1 MSKIKTLIGINIP
14 MIETNEEG
22 KLRGGFTALNISPRT
37 SKTNGI
43 CSNSTSCSSNN
54 VCSNLGT
61 CHDNVIC
68 KSNTGVCT
76 LNGECGN
83 SSLPETPSTTTTTIE
98 PTSATSA
105 SFGPMMF

>member
-37 SKTNGI
+37 AKDNGV
-43 CSNSTSCSSNN
+43 CSNISTSCSSNN

-68 KSNTGVCT
+68 KSNIGVCA

-83 SSLPETPSTTTTTIE
+83 SSLPEPPTTTTTMK
-98 PTSATSA
+98 PTSVASG
-105 SFGPMMF
+105 SFGSMMF